1 MDGGSMSRSLSRRP
15 VSILRVCTLILVL
28 GAAASAQT
36 TLGRL
41 VGSVLDGSGAV
52 LPGATVTLT
61 NQQTNQLQTV
71 TTGDTGAFVFPQ
83 VPVGTYKVQI
93 TLEGFK
99 SRSYTD
105 LIVNVGQEY
114 SLTAKLE
121 LGTIS
126 ETVTVA

>member
-1 MDGGSMSRSLSRRP
+1 MDGGSMIRSFSRMAVP
-15 VSILRVCTLILVL
+15 ILRISALILLL
-28 GAAASAQT
+28 GASASAQT

-61 NQQTNQLQTV
+61 NQQTNQVQT
-71 TTGDTGAFVFPQ
+71 TTSGDTGAFVFPQ

-93 TLEGFK
+93 ALEGFK

-105 LIVNVGQEY
+105 LIV
-114 SLTAKLE
+114 
-121 LGTIS
+121 
-126 ETVTVA
+126 